1 MDISKYVELKS
12 QGSDR
17 VELSLEGDKVLI
29 RQFVF
34 DQVSGDL
41 TKESELVPVAQL
53 DEQIKQRQ
61 RQVDELQKQLDQ
73 FKAVRA
79 DITELQKG

>member
-34 DQVSGDL
+34 DRVSGDL
-41 TKESELVPVAQL
+41 TKESELVPIAQL